1 MRVPFFL
8 RPHQHLVLSD
18 FLILAIIMV
27 VQCHLVT
34 LICIS
39 FIINNVKFL
48 FMCLQLLI
56 LYSFG
61 NICSNLF
68 PFIIGLFDISKQ
80 KSSISVGVTRLLPDK
95 CEQNQLLLVCG
106 LTFCSF
112 VVNFKEHNSQVLIK
126 PNISY
131 FLIMDYAFYVLCRKS

>member
-1 MRVPFFL
+1 MPPRDPDILTFKVTAKLISTVDVPFYISANCEMRVPFFL

-68 PFIIGLFDISKQ
+68 PFIIGLFDISK
-80 KSSISVGVTRLLPDK
+80 
-95 CEQNQLLLVCG
+95 
-106 LTFCSF
+106 
-112 VVNFKEHNSQVLIK
+112 
-126 PNISY
+126 
-131 FLIMDYAFYVLCRKS
+131 